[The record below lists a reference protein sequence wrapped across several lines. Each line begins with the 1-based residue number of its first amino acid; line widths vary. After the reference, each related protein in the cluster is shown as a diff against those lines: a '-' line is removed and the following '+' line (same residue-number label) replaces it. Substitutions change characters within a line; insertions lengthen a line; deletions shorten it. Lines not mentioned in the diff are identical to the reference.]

1 MSKFQKMTHTHPY
14 DQTRDLEL
22 KQEQEL
28 DPYTI
33 ELEPNLWKEQAEY
46 YKRIR
51 RNLMGDYS
59 DEVW

>member
-1 MSKFQKMTHTHPY
+1 MTHTHPY